1 VSISGFREKRKNLL
15 LVLSVEVHTGI
26 MKGLKMRINK
36 SIIFIL
42 IIIII
47 LFTIVGILFNI
58 IHKQNIE
65 IKELKSDNIEIKE
78 KLEKFESNINDI
90 DYNLDNSKF
99 SIWKEIRELI
109 YTANS
114 LGYDLDYLIKEHIE
128 SRN

>member
-1 VSISGFREKRKNLL
+1 
-15 LVLSVEVHTGI
+15 
-26 MKGLKMRINK
+26 MRINK